1 MLIVTLFTLLHPL
14 QLLAKRTGIRQQRN
28 ERRWRIMING
38 TETSTATVARQK
50 DSLGCL
56 SNQLHKDLELQSGE
70 FTFYRKCRR
79 HETTSEVATP
89 ASDRGFLIGISLA
102 AGHRRRII
110 SGSRSASHDFEK
122 DSVYLRNF
130 EEDYRADLHGAF
142 DFVLVELSR
151 AFVANACYERNG
163 KTIQGFSAQRE
174 RKDPI
179 FGHLAQVLAL
189 TLDRPSEAS
198 PLFVEQLGVTI
209 GTHLIDRYGDTPA
222 QSDRKNPRLSS
233 LHETR
238 AKDMLLAKA
247 QGNVSLGEIANACNL
262 SRSYFIRAF
271 RETTRRTPHQWLL
284 EQRIDRARE
293 LLRDSDASLSDI
305 AIACGFSD
313 QSHFTRT
320 FSQLVGTPPGTWRR
334 QTGS

>member
-1 MLIVTLFTLLHPL
+1 MF
-14 QLLAKRTGIRQQRN
+14 
-28 ERRWRIMING
+28 NG
-38 TETSTATVARQK
+38 AETATATVARQK

-56 SNQLHKDLELQSGE
+56 SNQLHKDLELNTGE

-79 HETTSEVATP
+79 QEKTSEVATP
-89 ASDRGFLIGISLA
+89 ASDRGFLIGVSLA
-102 AGHRRRII
+102 AGHRRRIF
-110 SGSRSASHDFEK
+110 SGNRSTSHNFEK
-122 DSVYLRNF
+122 DSVYIRNF
-130 EEDYRADLHGAF
+130 EEDYRADLHGVF

-151 AFVANACYERNG
+151 AFIANTCHERNG
-163 KTIQGFSAQRE
+163 AAIEGFSSPAG

-189 TLDRPSEAS
+189 TLDSQIEAS

-209 GTHLIDRYGDTPA
+209 GTHLLDQYGNAPA
-222 QSDRKNPRLSS
+222 PSNRKSPRLSN
-233 LHETR
+233 LHEAR
-238 AKDMLLAKA
+238 AKDMLLAKT
-247 QGNVSLGEIANACNL
+247 QGNVSLGEIASACNL

-271 RETTRRTPHQWLL
+271 RETTHRTPHQWLL
-284 EQRIDRARE
+284 ERRVDRARE
-293 LLRDSDASLSDI
+293 LLRHSDSSLSEI

-334 QTGS
+334 QTGI

>member
-1 MLIVTLFTLLHPL
+1 ML
-14 QLLAKRTGIRQQRN
+14 
-28 ERRWRIMING
+28 NG
-38 TETSTATVARQK
+38 TETSIATVARQK

-56 SNQLHKDLELQSGE
+56 SNQLHKDLELHTGE
-70 FTFYRKCRR
+70 FAFYRKCR
-79 HETTSEVATP
+79 HHDKTSEVATP
-89 ASDRGFLIGISLA
+89 ASDRGFLIGVSLT
-102 AGHRRRII
+102 AGHRRQIF
-110 SGSRSASHDFEK
+110 SGNRSASHDFEK
-122 DSVYLRNF
+122 DSVYIRNF
-130 EEDYRADLHGAF
+130 TDDYRADLHGAF

-151 AFVANACYERNG
+151 AFITNTCYERNG
-163 KTIQGFSAQRE
+163 TAIDGFASLPG

-189 TLDRPSEAS
+189 TLDSQNEAS

-209 GTHLIDRYGDTPA
+209 STHLIDKYGNAPA
-222 QSDRKNPRLSS
+222 RSDKKNPRLST

-247 QGNVSLGEIANACNL
+247 EGNVSLGEIADACNL

-284 EQRIDRARE
+284 EQRVERARE
-293 LLRDSDASLSDI
+293 LLAHSDSSLSDI

-334 QTGS
+334 QARA

>member
-1 MLIVTLFTLLHPL
+1 MF
-14 QLLAKRTGIRQQRN
+14 
-28 ERRWRIMING
+28 NG
-38 TETSTATVARQK
+38 TETSIATAARQK

-56 SNQLHKDLELQSGE
+56 SNQLHKDLELHTGE
-70 FTFYRKCRR
+70 FAFYRKCRH
-79 HETTSEVATP
+79 HEKTSEVATP
-89 ASDRGFLIGISLA
+89 ASDRGFLIGVSLA
-102 AGHRRRII
+102 AGHRRRIF
-110 SGSRSASHDFEK
+110 SGNQSASHDFEK
-122 DSVYLRNF
+122 DSVYIRNF
-130 EEDYRADLHGAF
+130 DEDYRADLHGAF

-151 AFVANACYERNG
+151 AFIANACYERNG
-163 KTIQGFSAQRE
+163 RVIHGFSSPPA

-189 TLDRPSEAS
+189 TLDSQNEAS
-198 PLFVEQLGVTI
+198 PLFIEQLGVTI
-209 GTHLIDRYGDTPA
+209 GTRLIDRYGHAPA
-222 QSDRKNPRLSS
+222 QSDSKNPRLSS

-247 QGNVSLGEIANACNL
+247 QGNVSLGEIADACNL

-293 LLRDSDASLSDI
+293 LLRHSDSSLSDI

-334 QTGS
+334 QART

>member
-1 MLIVTLFTLLHPL
+1 MFSG
-14 QLLAKRTGIRQQRN
+14 A
-28 ERRWRIMING
+28 
-38 TETSTATVARQK
+38 ETSTATVARQK

-56 SNQLHKDLELQSGE
+56 SNQLHKDLELHTGE
-70 FTFYRKCRR
+70 FTFYRKCRH
-79 HETTSEVATP
+79 HEKTSEVVTP
-89 ASDRGFLIGISLA
+89 ASNRGFLIGVSLT
-102 AGHRRRII
+102 AGHHRRII
-110 SGSRSASHDFEK
+110 SGNRSASHDFEK
-122 DSVYLRNF
+122 DSVYIRNF

-151 AFVANACYERNG
+151 AFIANVCYERTG
-163 KTIQGFSAQRE
+163 KAIEGFSSPSGQ
-174 RKDPI
+174 KDPI

-189 TLDRPSEAS
+189 TLDCQSEAS
-198 PLFVEQLGVTI
+198 PLFVEQLGMTI
-209 GTHLIDRYGDTPA
+209 GTHLIDRYGNAPA
-222 QSDRKNPRLSS
+222 QSNRKGPRLSS

-247 QGNVSLGEIANACNL
+247 EGNVSLGEIANACNL

-271 RETTRRTPHQWLL
+271 RETTHRTPHQWLL
-284 EQRIDRARE
+284 ERRIDRARE
-293 LLRDSDASLSDI
+293 LLRHSDSSLSDI

-334 QTGS
+334 Q

>member
-1 MLIVTLFTLLHPL
+1 MF
-14 QLLAKRTGIRQQRN
+14 
-28 ERRWRIMING
+28 NG
-38 TETSTATVARQK
+38 AETSTATVARQQ

-56 SNQLHKDLELQSGE
+56 SNQLHKDLELHTGE

-79 HETTSEVATP
+79 NEKTSEVATP
-89 ASDRGFLIGISLA
+89 ASDRGFLIGVSLA

-110 SGSRSASHDFEK
+110 SGHRSALHDFEK
-122 DSVYLRNF
+122 DSVYIRNF
-130 EEDYRADLHGAF
+130 EDDYRADLHGVF

-151 AFVANACYERNG
+151 AFIANACLERNG
-163 KTIQGFSAQRE
+163 AAIEGFTSQPG

-189 TLDRPSEAS
+189 TLDSQSEAS

-209 GTHLIDRYGDTPA
+209 GTHLIDQYGDAPA
-222 QSDRKNPRLSS
+222 QSNRKRPRLSS

-247 QGNVSLGEIANACNL
+247 QGNVSLGEIASACNL

-271 RETTRRTPHQWLL
+271 RETTHRTPHQWLL
-284 EQRIDRARE
+284 ERRIDRARE
-293 LLRDSDASLSDI
+293 LLRHTDSSLSDI

-320 FSQLVGTPPGTWRR
+320 FSQLVGTPPGSWRR
-334 QTGS
+334 QTGT

>member
-1 MLIVTLFTLLHPL
+1 MSDG
-14 QLLAKRTGIRQQRN
+14 A
-28 ERRWRIMING
+28 
-38 TETSTATVARQK
+38 ETSTATVARQK
-50 DSLGCL
+50 DSLGCV
-56 SNQLHKDLELQSGE
+56 SNQLHKDLELHTGE
-70 FTFYRKCRR
+70 FTFYRKCRQ
-79 HETTSEVATP
+79 HEKTSEVVTP
-89 ASDRGFLIGISLA
+89 ASDRGFLIGVSLT
-102 AGHRRRII
+102 AGHRRQII
-110 SGSRSASHDFEK
+110 SGNRSASHDFEK
-122 DSVYLRNF
+122 DSVYIRNF

-163 KTIQGFSAQRE
+163 TDIEGFSLLPG

-189 TLDRPSEAS
+189 TLDSQSEAS

-209 GTHLIDRYGDTPA
+209 GTHLIDHYGNAAA
-222 QSDRKNPRLSS
+222 QSSRKRPRLSS

-247 QGNVSLGEIANACNL
+247 QGNVSLGEIASACNL
-262 SRSYFIRAF
+262 SRSYFIQAF
-271 RETTRRTPHQWLL
+271 RETTQRTPHQWLL
-284 EQRIDRARE
+284 ERRIDRARE
-293 LLRDSDASLSDI
+293 LLRHSDSSLSDI

-334 QTGS
+334 QAGA